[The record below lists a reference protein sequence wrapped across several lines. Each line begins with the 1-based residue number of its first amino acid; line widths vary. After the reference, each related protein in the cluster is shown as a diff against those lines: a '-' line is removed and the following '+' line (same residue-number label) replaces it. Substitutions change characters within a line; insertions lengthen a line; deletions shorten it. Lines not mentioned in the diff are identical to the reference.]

1 MDTKTTDADATAT
14 EAAGTEAAGTKA
26 AGTKTAGIE
35 TTTPAILVRGD
46 GDGPATWA
54 LGGLFEQLASAAD
67 TAGALGVSLVTQP
80 VGTAT
85 PLHVH
90 TREAEAFYV
99 LDGNLTYRAGE
110 QTYQLTAGS
119 FIYLPTGV
127 PHAFRV
133 TGTGPAR
140 FLALVTPGDLMALY
154 DEVGRPAPE
163 RRLPG
168 PGETSMP
175 EEIQQWIETSP
186 RYGLR
191 IVGPPIPADA

>member
-1 MDTKTTDADATAT
+1 MDTETTDT
-14 EAAGTEAAGTKA
+14 
-26 AGTKTAGIE
+26 E
-35 TTTPAILVRGD
+35 TTTAAIVVRND

-54 LGGLFEQLASAAD
+54 LGGLFEQLASGAD
-67 TAGALGVSLVTQP
+67 TGGALDVSLVTQP
-80 VGTAT
+80 AGTAT

-99 LDGNLTYRAGE
+99 LDGNLTYRAAE
-110 QTYQLTAGS
+110 QTYRLAAGS
-119 FIYLPTGV
+119 FIYLPRGV

-140 FLALVTPGDLMALY
+140 FLGVTAPGGLMALY

-163 RRLPG
+163 RRLPE

-175 EEIQQWIETSP
+175 EEIQRWIETSP

-191 IVGPPIPADA
+191 IVGPPIPAGA